1 MKEITNNIILSF
13 AEDLQATPEA
23 EKINNLWERGLIT
36 YCEAVKMLIQAAEN
50 AQYYFIIEYKTQTG
64 KRFKPLDDIEREY
77 TEAAQELDRLMEAA
91 PHLLFRLKKKPKFTT
106 NLF

>member
-23 EKINNLWERGLIT
+23 EKINNMWERGLIT
-36 YCEAVKMLIQAAEN
+36 YAEAVKMLIQTAEN

-77 TEAAQELDRLMEAA
+77 TEAAQELDRLEKAA
-91 PHLLFRLKKKPKFTT
+91 PHLFFRLKKRPKSTT